1 MKKDKKKIVE
11 SSADGTRV
19 EITPIEGTKLA
30 VWKKIQ

>member
-19 EITPIEGTKLA
+19 EITPIEGTNLA
-30 VWKKIQ
+30 I